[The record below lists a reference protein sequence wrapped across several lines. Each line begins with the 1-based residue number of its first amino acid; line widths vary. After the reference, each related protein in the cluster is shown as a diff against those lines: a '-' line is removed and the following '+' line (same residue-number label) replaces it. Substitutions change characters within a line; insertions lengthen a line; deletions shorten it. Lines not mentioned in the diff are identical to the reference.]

1 MPDKNKFMQIKSALQ
16 SLNDMVASYE
26 SDFGSATPGG
36 DAYQEDAF
44 KDEAYDDGGQASAP
58 LKGFNATAKVD
69 EQGKSQGDGG
79 ESKKKKMSLM
89 SSMLKK
95 KMGSY

>member
-1 MPDKNKFMQIKSALQ
+1 MPDKAKFMQIKSALQ

-26 SDFGSATPGG
+26 SDYEGG
-36 DAYQEDAF
+36 DSYEEDAF
-44 KDEAYDDGGQASAP
+44 KDKDYADGGQDAEP

-69 EQGKSQGDGG
+69 EQGKSQGNGG

>member
-1 MPDKNKFMQIKSALQ
+1 MPDKAKFAQIKSALQ

-26 SDFGSATPGG
+26 KEGEGG
-36 DAYQEDAF
+36 DSYEEDAF
-44 KDEAYDDGGQASAP
+44 KDKDYTDGGQDSAP
-58 LKGFNATAKVD
+58 LEGFKATAKVD